1 MMGLRKTYYLYQAVG
16 FLVLVPV
23 MTYEVFKMH
32 IPKIVLLVCIPAYCV
47 LAIGCH
53 QIFKNIKSK

>member
-1 MMGLRKTYYLYQAVG
+1 MIGLRKAYYLYQAVG
-16 FLVLVPV
+16 FVVLVPV

-47 LAIGCH
+47 LAIGSY
-53 QIFKNIKSK
+53 QLFNNIKSK